1 MSRPRGSSPV
11 ESASPAAANP
21 ADLLEALVA
30 TFPEAA
36 ADRSR
41 ARLVRAPGRVNLI
54 GEHTD
59 YNDGLALPAAI
70 SLAIDIALVP
80 TDDDRVELRL
90 AATGEQAGLDL
101 AALGERRGTWLDYVA
116 GTAWALR
123 EAGVPI
129 HGFRGILASTIPAG
143 AGLSSSAAI
152 ELATAWA
159 LSGGNPPALDP
170 MTLARTAQRAENE
183 YVGVMCGLMDQFA
196 VTMGRAGMALHLDCR
211 SLAWHPVPLP
221 PGIELVVCHS
231 GSPRRL
237 EASAYNARR
246 AECARA
252 VAAIAARETGV
263 TALRDVDP
271 AMLERHRDQIDE
283 VAYARA
289 LHVVTEDVRVT
300 QAEAALAT
308 GDLEAVGRLF
318 AASHASLRDRFE
330 VSSEALDALVD
341 IAVATPGVL
350 AARLTGAGFGGCTI
364 NLVER
369 GRAGELQAAVDR
381 DYAART
387 GLTPRVFVVDAADG
401 AGFVE
406 AFGAG

>member
-1 MSRPRGSSPV
+1 M
-11 ESASPAAANP
+11 ADAAE
-21 ADLLEALVA
+21 LLDTLVA

-36 ADRSR
+36 ADHSGLRV
-41 ARLVRAPGRVNLI
+41 VRAPGRVNLI

-59 YNDGLALPAAI
+59 YNEGFVLPAAI
-70 SLAIDIALVP
+70 SLAIDIAFVP
-80 TDDDRVELRL
+80 VDDGRVELSL
-90 AATGEQAGLDL
+90 AATGERASLDL
-101 AALGERRGTWLDYVA
+101 EVPGARRGTWLDYVA

-123 EAGVPI
+123 QAGVPTR
-129 HGFRGILASTIPAG
+129 GFRGVLASTIPAG

-159 LSGGNPPALDP
+159 LAGGERPALDP

-211 SLAWHPVPLP
+211 SLAWHTVPLP
-221 PGIELVVCHS
+221 AEVELVVCHS

-252 VAAIAARETGV
+252 VAAIAAQEPGV
-263 TALRDVDP
+263 GALRDVDP
-271 AMLERHRDQIDE
+271 AMLERHRDRMDD

-289 LHVVTEDVRVT
+289 LHVVTEDARVAAT
-300 QAEAALAT
+300 EAALAA

-330 VSSEALDALVD
+330 VSSEALDALVE
-341 IAVATPGVL
+341 IAVATPGVI
-350 AARLTGAGFGGCTI
+350 AARLTGAGFGGCTD
-364 NLVER
+364 NLVDR
-369 GRAGELQAAVDR
+369 GRSDELRAAVDR
-381 DYAART
+381 QYAPRT
-387 GLTPRVFVVDAADG
+387 GHTPRVFVVDAADG
-401 AGFVE
+401 AGLVE
-406 AFGAG
+406 ASSAG